1 MSAGKISKTAGVRKA
16 EKAGK
21 ATKVTKSPGAEPLAV
36 SRRAAARALLALQ
49 GLLSA
54 SGAGAGSDAE
64 VEAWRGRLKG
74 PAGAREALERL
85 RSVQVDP
92 TSVVERNHHLVMYN
106 RVGGYRP
113 VQLEGLFA
121 KGDAF
126 EYLTNARCILPA
138 DTFPHFWP
146 LMRRIAANGLA
157 DRERLA
163 ESIGEVM
170 AHVRD
175 RGAVSPREVGNEGP
189 RLMGLGYNA
198 PDESSK
204 ASGRAIDLLWLGGDL
219 VVSRRDGNDRL
230 YDFPERVFSGEV
242 IGRLEPPLRRDERG
256 LVVFDD
262 AKGGQA
268 AAGPSRPWSTPHA
281 GWSPAET
288 TSWLLDLYADAY
300 GIFDAGD
307 FRFGWQKHTAAKR
320 RELLADRVADGRL
333 VPLAI
338 EGVKRPYYA
347 TPRAAE
353 LAAQA
358 EGWEVEPEVRFIA
371 PLDNLLWRR
380 ERVADLFEFDYS
392 WEIYKKPEQR
402 RYGYYTMPILY
413 GDRLAGRID
422 PKLDRASG
430 VLLINIL
437 QIEPSARLG
446 KRDRARIDA
455 ELDRFAKFHGA
466 KEWRMNPKG
475 A

>member
-1 MSAGKISKTAGVRKA
+1 MNVNKAAVVKRVRKA
-16 EKAGK
+16 KKAVK
-21 ATKVTKSPGAEPLAV
+21 ATKVTKGPGTEPLAV

-54 SGAGAGSDAE
+54 TGAGASAAG

-74 PAGAREALERL
+74 SAGTREALERL

-106 RVGGYRP
+106 RVGGYRSAH
-113 VQLEGLFA
+113 LDGLFA
-121 KGDAF
+121 KGEAF

-138 DTFPHFWP
+138 DAFPHFWP

-170 AHVRD
+170 ARVRD
-175 RGAVSPREVGNEGP
+175 HGAVSPREVGNEGP

-204 ASGRAIDLLWLGGDL
+204 ASGRAIDLLWLGGDV

-230 YDFPERVFSGEV
+230 YDFPERVFGDAV
-242 IGRLEPPLRRDERG
+242 IGGLEPPLRRDEHG
-256 LVVFDD
+256 LVTFDG
-262 AKGGQA
+262 AKRGRA
-268 AAGPSRPWSTPHA
+268 ADGPSRPWSTPHA

-288 TSWLLDLYADAY
+288 SDWLLDLYAEAY
-300 GIFDAGD
+300 GLFDAGD
-307 FRFGWQKHTAAKR
+307 FRFGWQKHTAAR
-320 RELLADRVADGRL
+320 RKELLADRVKDGRL

-338 EGVKRPYYA
+338 EGVKRPYWA

-371 PLDNLLWRR
+371 PLDSLLWRR

-392 WEIYKKPEQR
+392 WEIYKKPAQR
-402 RYGYYTMPILY
+402 RFGYYTMPIVY
-413 GDRLAGRID
+413 GDRLVGRID
-422 PKLDRASG
+422 PKLDRANG

-437 QIEPSARLG
+437 QIEPGARLG

-466 KEWRMNPKG
+466 KERRINPKG
-475 A
+475 V